1 MRTAFAAFLALAAAA
16 LLAPAAEAHAHLKT
30 ALPEKSAAMK
40 MSPKEIRLTFNESLA
55 HASRIALTSKAGKTL
70 ATGGREAGKSDRQ
83 LIIPL
88 TRKLA
93 PGEYVVKWRAVGAD
107 AHVVRGAYNFA
118 VSSS

>member
-1 MRTAFAAFLALAAAA
+1 MRTAFTAFLALAAAA
-16 LLAPAAEAHAHLKT
+16 LLAPAAQAHAHLRT
-30 ALPEKSAAMK
+30 AVPEQQAAVK
-40 MSPKEIRLTFNESLA
+40 MSPKEIRLTFNEALA
-55 HASRIALTSKAGKTL
+55 HASRIELASKAGKTL
-70 ATGGREAGKSDRQ
+70 ASGGRETGKSDRQ

-88 TRKLA
+88 TRRLS